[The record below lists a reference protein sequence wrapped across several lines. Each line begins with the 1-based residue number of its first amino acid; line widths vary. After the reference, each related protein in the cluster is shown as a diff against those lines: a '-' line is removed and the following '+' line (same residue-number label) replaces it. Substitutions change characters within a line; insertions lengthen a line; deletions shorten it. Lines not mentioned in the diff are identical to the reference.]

1 VKNVWNV
8 LGVHL
13 SGGKIGLCLAVLG
26 TIVSAL
32 FSTAGIANA
41 QGVSSPGNRIVI
53 AQAAGSSTCAKTIGI
68 HQPCATT
75 SVHPFGTNGQQMA
88 LWIGSSLGFESV
100 LLSGTNQNGTP
111 TAVCAVGPN
120 GTPIPADQWHY
131 YGGYWWVGTLSL
143 SYYTGAGCTGT
154 DAYNTSTNVPGYQAF
169 SDYWCFS
176 VRTSLDPTPS
186 SC

>member
-1 VKNVWNV
+1 MKQVWNV

-13 SGGKIGLCLAVLG
+13 FRGNTGLCLAALVAM
-26 TIVSAL
+26 VSAL
-32 FSTAGIANA
+32 FSTAGMASA
-41 QGVSSPGNRIVI
+41 HSVSSPGNAIVI
-53 AQAAGSSTCAKTIGI
+53 AQGAHSSMCAKNSGA
-68 HQPCATT
+68 HQDCATM
-75 SVHPFGTNGQQMA
+75 SVHPFGTNGQQIA
-88 LWIGSSLGFESV
+88 LWIGSSLQFESV

-111 TAVCAVGPN
+111 TVVCAVGPN